1 MSKLPRRI
9 LIVRL
14 GAIGDVVN
22 ALVLAN
28 ALRDHDPAVKIGWA
42 VHELARPLVAGH
54 PSVDCVHVLPRRGG
68 LRGLAEW
75 IADVRAQG
83 YELAI
88 DLQRI
93 LKSAWL
99 ARLSGATR
107 VLAYDRRR
115 CKELSWVLA
124 AERIEEGP
132 PHEHMVDQYLSFARA
147 LGVETPRA
155 RFALPFDPDTDATA
169 RARIAAHANGVV
181 LLHVGATKSAN
192 RWPAERF
199 GALAARLANEHGV
212 ASWFVGG
219 PAEAPLGERA
229 LAEARGARGVENQ
242 VGSTSLPELW
252 HLAAHA
258 RLVISADSGPM
269 HVAAATGTRVLG
281 LFGAADERRTGPYGD
296 RHRVIRERP
305 ECAPCGRRTCPLV
318 RHACMLDLTVERVFA
333 SASEMLCA
341 SPRP

>member
-1 MSKLPRRI
+1 MTELPRRI

-28 ALRDHDPAVKIGWA
+28 ALRDHDRSVRIGWA

-54 PSVDCVHVLPRRGG
+54 PSVDRVHVLPRRGG
-68 LRGLAEW
+68 LRGVADW
-75 IADVRAQG
+75 IEDTRAQG

-99 ARLSGATR
+99 ARLSGAAR
-107 VLAYDRRR
+107 VLAYDRER
-115 CKELSWVLA
+115 CKEGSWVLA
-124 AERIEEGP
+124 AERIAEGP

-147 LGVETPRA
+147 LGVEAPVA
-155 RFALPFDPDTDATA
+155 RFALPFDPAVDASA
-169 RARIAAHANGVV
+169 RARMTAHPNGVV

-199 GALAARLANEHGV
+199 GSLARRLADEHGV
-212 ASWFVGG
+212 AAWFVGG
-219 PAEAPLGERA
+219 PAEAALGARA
-229 LAEARGARGVENQ
+229 VADAGGARGVENH
-242 VGSTSLPELW
+242 VGATSLPELW
-252 HLAAHA
+252 HLAAYA

-269 HVAAATGTRVLG
+269 HVAAATGARVLG

-296 RHRVIRERP
+296 RHRVVRERP

-318 RHACMLDLTVERVFA
+318 RHACMLDLSVERA
-333 SASEMLCA
+333 YAAASEMLGE
-341 SPRP
+341 PQRP